1 LPNNVPTGTKFLPYP
16 PPYRVKPVGYS
27 GFGYPLPS
35 LAAAADGALECV
47 LHPPY
52 LGRTR
57 PVMGRRFFFFFFFD
71 LTSDLCKI
79 YLTDEYL
86 ENFYTLTSVAR
97 SSIFRDFWRFFYFFE
112 FKFKI
117 LNGGGIEPAGTGT
130 GPVRFHRFPRYPDR
144 FRPVPLTLVTCI

>member
-1 LPNNVPTGTKFLPYP
+1 
-16 PPYRVKPVGYS
+16 
-27 GFGYPLPS
+27 
-35 LAAAADGALECV
+35 
-47 LHPPY
+47 
-52 LGRTR
+52 
-57 PVMGRRFFFFFFFD
+57 MGRRFFFFFFD
-71 LTSDLCKI
+71 LTSNLCKI

-144 FRPVPLTLVTCI
+144 FRPVPLTLPFTSHNIIVHNSH